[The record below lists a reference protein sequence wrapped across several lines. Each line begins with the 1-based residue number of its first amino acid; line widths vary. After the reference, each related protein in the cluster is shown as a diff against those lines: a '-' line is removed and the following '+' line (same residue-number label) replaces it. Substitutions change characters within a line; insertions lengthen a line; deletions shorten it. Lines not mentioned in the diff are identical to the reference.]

1 MNNHYYVY
9 IPADKLAAIIEE
21 SCPPIG
27 YTRENGCFG
36 AAEDCLKCWKDWLK
50 DDDDDAN

>member
-1 MNNHYYVY
+1 MNNNSYV
-9 IPADKLAAIIEE
+9 IISADKLEAIFLNC
-21 SCPPIG
+21 CPPPIV

-50 DDDDDAN
+50 DGE

>member
-1 MNNHYYVY
+1 MNNHSYVY
-9 IPADKLAAIIEE
+9 IPTDKLAAIIEE

-27 YTRENGCFG
+27 YTRDNGCFG
-36 AAEDCLKCWKDWLK
+36 AAEDCIKCWKDWLK

>member
-1 MNNHYYVY
+1 MKNNSFVL
-9 IPADKLAAIIEE
+9 IQEDKLAAIIGE

-50 DDDDDAN
+50 DGENKI

>member
-1 MNNHYYVY
+1 MNNTSYVC

-27 YTRENGCFG
+27 YTRDNGCFG

-50 DDDDDAN
+50 GGE